1 MIAIAQEPDPC
12 GWEEVYRAYGCPVEF
27 DEELDDDD

>member
-1 MIAIAQEPDPC
+1 MIAIAPESNPC
-12 GWEEVYRAYGCPVEF
+12 GWEDVYRSYGCAVEF

>member
-1 MIAIAQEPDPC
+1 MIAIGQEADPC
-12 GWEEVYRAYGCPVEF
+12 GWEDVYRAYGCAVGF

>member
-1 MIAIAQEPDPC
+1 MIAIAMEPDPC
-12 GWEEVYRAYGCPVEF
+12 GGEDVYRAYGCPVEF

>member
-1 MIAIAQEPDPC
+1 MSAIPLEPDPC
-12 GWEEVYRAYGCPVEF
+12 GWEEVYRAYGCGVEL